1 MAYRIKAGDDDVQA
15 AVRRIAVEQIDRAL
29 EEADDPALGFEAT
42 VHQVRKRCK
51 KLRGLARLV
60 RPALKGYGRE
70 NRAFRDAARLL
81 SDIRDADSLI
91 ETYDA
96 LTARF
101 DATVDR
107 RAFGPIRARL
117 TQGARAVRHDAD
129 TDAALAGFRAAM
141 AAARDRARRW
151 RLDEDGFDAIAGGV
165 GKTYK
170 RARKA
175 MQAAWAEPTDAAM
188 HAWRKR
194 VKYHWYHVRL
204 LEEMNPEMMRPRAKA
219 ADDLGDLL
227 GDHHDLAVLEARLAE
242 VEVGPGTDL
251 GAFGALLARRKAELA
266 EEAFALGRLLLAE
279 RRKAL
284 VKRWGGY
291 WAAWQ
296 EGEDAPE
303 RLLVAR

>member
-15 AVRRIAVEQIDRAL
+15 AVRRIACEQIDRAL
-29 EEADDPALGFEAT
+29 AEVDDPALDFEET

-51 KLRGLARLV
+51 KLRGLVRLV
-60 RPALKGYGRE
+60 RPALKGYGKE

-91 ETYDA
+91 ETYDD

-117 TQGARAVRHDAD
+117 TRDARAVRHDAD

-141 AAARDRARRW
+141 VAGRDRARRW
-151 RLDEDGFDAIAGGV
+151 RLDEEGFDAVAGGV

-175 MQAAWAEPTDAAM
+175 MQAAWADPTDAAL
-188 HAWRKR
+188 HEWRKR

-204 LEEMNPEMMRPRAKA
+204 LEKVNPEMMRPRAQA

-227 GDHHDLAVLEARLAE
+227 GDHHDLAVLDRRLDE
-242 VEVGPGTDL
+242 TGIGPGTDL
-251 GAFGALLARRKAELA
+251 DAFRALLRQRKAELA
-266 EEAFALGRLLLAE
+266 EAAFARGRLLLAE

-284 VKRWGGY
+284 VRRWGGY
-291 WAAWQ
+291 WSAWAT
-296 EGEDAPE
+296 GKDAPE
-303 RLLVAR
+303 RLLVAK